1 MTNPRII
8 IGNGGNRRP
17 EVQTRS
23 ITLPPQVGE
32 DRAFGSYPGLGGGG
46 NPFSDFA
53 QGGGLPTPFEGGGGG
68 FFGGGG
74 GSPGGGGFF
83 GGGGGNPSG
92 GGFLGGGGGN
102 PGGGGFLGGG
112 GGNPGGGG
120 LFGGG
125 AGGGGGGGLLGG
137 GSSGGGGGGGNFLS
151 NLLGGGGGGAAA
163 GGSSNPLSGLNMKQI
178 SGFVERMGGIDGILG
193 TMGKV
198 QKFMS
203 SFQQMAPMVKTIF
216 GAMGKGK
223 VASGDSVEVFR
234 PKRKRRKKSGTAG
247 RRKGS
252 YKSGSTKRKRK

>member
-1 MTNPRII
+1 MNNPRQI
-8 IGNGGNRRP
+8 IGNGGKRP
-17 EVQTRS
+17 DVYTRS
-23 ITLPPQVGE
+23 ITTLPPQLGD
-32 DRAFGSYPGLGGGG
+32 DRAFGQYPGLGGG

-53 QGGGLPTPFEGGGGG
+53 QGGGLPTPFQGGGDFFGGNTGGGGG

-74 GSPGGGGFF
+74 GNAGGGGGLFGGGGGNTGGGGGFF
-83 GGGGGNPSG
+83 GGGGSNA
-92 GGFLGGGGGN
+92 
-102 PGGGGFLGGG
+102 
-112 GGNPGGGG
+112 
-120 LFGGG
+120 G
-125 AGGGGGGGLLGG
+125 ATG
-137 GSSGGGGGGGNFLS
+137 GSGGGNFLS
-151 NLLGGGGGGAAA
+151 NLLGGGGGGAAS

-223 VASGDSVEVFR
+223 VASGDSVEVFK

-247 RRKGS
+247 RRKGGS
-252 YKSGSTKRKRK
+252 RSGTAKRKRR